1 MKLSNQLVIK
11 KTLNKIISK
20 NYKEYSTFH
29 FPLTYQILYTWK
41 NSLGKDLDTNLIL
54 SNLTIKALRIYNQNN
69 KKKSYKEFIKTKQI
83 SIGKVKKAELSREL
97 LIPRETIR
105 RKLEDLKKENFID
118 MVDGNI
124 DINRKS
130 FEIKDLDTIINKYSK
145 CLNIIVDNL
154 SDDKTI
160 TKKSIT
166 EDCLLNNFSK
176 CWINLMSMMIEL
188 SLIWRKFLKSME
200 NWFIF
205 GTCGLNQMYNLK
217 DSKNFRDLHPD
228 NTENFFLNLT
238 REETSRGLNP
248 TTISDLTGIPRQTVI
263 RNLKNLTKSKALEK
277 DTRRNLFYVPKN
289 TSQQKSIVET
299 LKKIQ
304 LVISQNVNKTLIAI

>member
-1 MKLSNQLVIK
+1 MTDKEQEIA
-11 KTLNKIISK
+11 KIINK
-20 NYKEYSTFH
+20 NYKEYTKFH
-29 FPLTYQILYTWK
+29 YPLSYQILYLWK
-41 NSLGKDLDTNLIL
+41 NYLGKDLETNLIL
-54 SNLTIKALRIYNQNN
+54 TNLTIKALRIYNQNN

-130 FEIKDLDTIINKYSK
+130 FEIKDLDTIIHKYSK
-145 CLNIIVDNL
+145 CLNIILDNL
-154 SDDKTI
+154 GDDKTI

-166 EDCLLNNFSK
+166 EDYLLNNFSK

-304 LVISQNVNKTLIAI
+304 LVISQNVNKTLIAV

>member
-1 MKLSNQLVIK
+1 MTDEEQIIA
-11 KTLNKIISK
+11 KIINK
-20 NYKEYSTFH
+20 NYKEYTKFH
-29 FPLTYQILYTWK
+29 YPLSYQILYLWK
-41 NSLGKDLDTNLIL
+41 NYLGKDLETNLIL

-166 EDCLLNNFSK
+166 EDYLLNNFSK
-176 CWINLMSMMIEL
+176 CWINILSMMIEL

-277 DTRRNLFYVPKN
+277 DARRNLFYVPKN

-304 LVISQNVNKTLIAI
+304 LVISQNVNKTLIAV

>member
-1 MKLSNQLVIK
+1 MTDEEQEIA
-11 KTLNKIISK
+11 KIINK
-20 NYKEYSTFH
+20 NYKEYTKFH
-29 FPLTYQILYTWK
+29 YPLSYQILYLWK
-41 NSLGKDLDTNLIL
+41 NYLGKDLETNLIL

-124 DINRKS
+124 DLNMKS

-166 EDCLLNNFSK
+166 EDYLLNNFSK
-176 CWINLMSMMIEL
+176 CWINILSMMIEL

-304 LVISQNVNKTLIAI
+304 LVISQNVNKTLIAV

>member
-1 MKLSNQLVIK
+1 MTDEEQEIA
-11 KTLNKIISK
+11 KIINK
-20 NYKEYSTFH
+20 NYKEYTKFH
-29 FPLTYQILYTWK
+29 YPLSYQILYLWK
-41 NSLGKDLDTNLIL
+41 NYLGKDLETNLIL

-277 DTRRNLFYVPKN
+277 DTRRNLFYVPNN

>member
-1 MKLSNQLVIK
+1 MTDEEQIIA
-11 KTLNKIISK
+11 KIINK
-20 NYKEYSTFH
+20 NYKEYTKFH
-29 FPLTYQILYTWK
+29 YPLSYQILYLWK
-41 NSLGKDLDTNLIL
+41 NYLGKDLETNLIL

-145 CLNIIVDNL
+145 CLNIILDNL
-154 SDDKTI
+154 GDDKTI

-166 EDCLLNNFSK
+166 EDYLLNNFSK
-176 CWINLMSMMIEL
+176 CWINILSMMIEL

-304 LVISQNVNKTLIAI
+304 LVISQNVNKTLIAV

>member
-1 MKLSNQLVIK
+1 MTDEEQEIA
-11 KTLNKIISK
+11 KIINK
-20 NYKEYSTFH
+20 NYKEYTKFH
-29 FPLTYQILYTWK
+29 YPLSYQILYLWK
-41 NSLGKDLDTNLIL
+41 NYLGKDLETNLIL

-145 CLNIIVDNL
+145 CLNIILDNL
-154 SDDKTI
+154 GDDKTI

-166 EDCLLNNFSK
+166 EDYLLNNFSK
-176 CWINLMSMMIEL
+176 CWINILSMMIEL

-277 DTRRNLFYVPKN
+277 DARRNLFYVPKN

-304 LVISQNVNKTLIAI
+304 LVISQNVNKTLIAVLTIF

>member
-1 MKLSNQLVIK
+1 MTDEEQEIA
-11 KTLNKIISK
+11 KIINK
-20 NYKEYSTFH
+20 NYKEYTKFH
-29 FPLTYQILYTWK
+29 YPLSYQILYLWK
-41 NSLGKDLDTNLIL
+41 NYLGKDLETNLIL

-166 EDCLLNNFSK
+166 EDYLLNNFSK

-304 LVISQNVNKTLIAI
+304 LVISQNVNKTLIAV

>member
-1 MKLSNQLVIK
+1 MNDKEQEIA
-11 KTLNKIISK
+11 KIINK
-20 NYKEYSTFH
+20 NYKEYTKFH
-29 FPLTYQILYTWK
+29 YPLSYQILYLWK
-41 NSLGKDLDTNLIL
+41 NYLGKDLETNLIL

-145 CLNIIVDNL
+145 CLNIILDNL
-154 SDDKTI
+154 GDDKTI

-166 EDCLLNNFSK
+166 EDYLLNNFSK
-176 CWINLMSMMIEL
+176 CWINILSMMIEL

-304 LVISQNVNKTLIAI
+304 LVISQNVNKTLIAV

>member
-1 MKLSNQLVIK
+1 MTDKEQEIA
-11 KTLNKIISK
+11 KIINK
-20 NYKEYSTFH
+20 NYKEYTKFH
-29 FPLTYQILYTWK
+29 YPLSYQILYLWK
-41 NSLGKDLDTNLIL
+41 NYLGKDLETNLIL

-145 CLNIIVDNL
+145 CLNIILDNL
-154 SDDKTI
+154 GDDKTI

-166 EDCLLNNFSK
+166 EDYLLNNFSK
-176 CWINLMSMMIEL
+176 CWINILSMMIEL

-304 LVISQNVNKTLIAI
+304 LVISQNVNKTLIAV

>member
-1 MKLSNQLVIK
+1 MTDEEQEIA
-11 KTLNKIISK
+11 KIINK
-20 NYKEYSTFH
+20 NYKEYTKFH
-29 FPLTYQILYTWK
+29 YPLSYQILYLWK
-41 NSLGKDLDTNLIL
+41 NYLGKDLETNLIL

-166 EDCLLNNFSK
+166 EDYLLNNFSK
-176 CWINLMSMMIEL
+176 CWINILSMMIEL

-304 LVISQNVNKTLIAI
+304 LVISQNVNKTLIAV

>member
-1 MKLSNQLVIK
+1 MTDQEQEI
-11 KTLNKIISK
+11 TKIINK
-20 NYKEYSTFH
+20 NYKEYTKFH
-29 FPLTYQILYTWK
+29 YPLSYQILYLWK
-41 NSLGKDLDTNLIL
+41 NYLGKDLETNLIL

-289 TSQQKSIVET
+289 TSQKKSIVET

>member
-1 MKLSNQLVIK
+1 MTDEEQEIA
-11 KTLNKIISK
+11 KIINK
-20 NYKEYSTFH
+20 NYKEYTKFH
-29 FPLTYQILYTWK
+29 YPLSYQILYLWK
-41 NSLGKDLDTNLIL
+41 NYLGKDLETNLIL

-166 EDCLLNNFSK
+166 EDYLLNNFSK
-176 CWINLMSMMIEL
+176 CWINILSMMIEL

-289 TSQQKSIVET
+289 TSQQISIVET

-304 LVISQNVNKTLIAI
+304 LVISQNVNKTLIAV

>member
-1 MKLSNQLVIK
+1 MTDEEQEIA
-11 KTLNKIISK
+11 KIINK
-20 NYKEYSTFH
+20 NYKEYTKFH
-29 FPLTYQILYTWK
+29 YPLSYQILYLWK
-41 NSLGKDLDTNLIL
+41 NYLGKDLETNLIL

-160 TKKSIT
+160 AKKSIT
-166 EDCLLNNFSK
+166 EDYLLNNFSK

-304 LVISQNVNKTLIAI
+304 LVISQNVNKTLIAV

>member
-1 MKLSNQLVIK
+1 MTDEEQEIA
-11 KTLNKIISK
+11 KIINK
-20 NYKEYSTFH
+20 NYKEYTKFH
-29 FPLTYQILYTWK
+29 YPLSYQILYLWK
-41 NSLGKDLDTNLIL
+41 NYLGKDLETNLIL

-130 FEIKDLDTIINKYSK
+130 FEIKYLDTIINKYSK
-145 CLNIIVDNL
+145 CLNIILDNL
-154 SDDKTI
+154 GDDKTI

-166 EDCLLNNFSK
+166 EDYLLNNFSK

-238 REETSRGLNP
+238 QEETSRGLNP

>member
-1 MKLSNQLVIK
+1 MTDEEQIIA
-11 KTLNKIISK
+11 KIINK
-20 NYKEYSTFH
+20 NYKEYTKFH
-29 FPLTYQILYTWK
+29 YPLSYQILYLWK
-41 NSLGKDLDTNLIL
+41 NYLGKDLETNLIL

-145 CLNIIVDNL
+145 CLNIILDNL
-154 SDDKTI
+154 GDDKTI

-166 EDCLLNNFSK
+166 EDYLLNNFSK

-277 DTRRNLFYVPKN
+277 DIRRNLFYVPKN

>member
-1 MKLSNQLVIK
+1 MTDKEQEIA
-11 KTLNKIISK
+11 KIINK
-20 NYKEYSTFH
+20 NYKEYTKFH
-29 FPLTYQILYTWK
+29 YPLSYQILYLWK
-41 NSLGKDLDTNLIL
+41 NYLGKDLETNLIL

-166 EDCLLNNFSK
+166 EDYLLNNFSK
-176 CWINLMSMMIEL
+176 CWINILSMMIEL

-304 LVISQNVNKTLIAI
+304 LVISQNVNKTLIAV

>member
-1 MKLSNQLVIK
+1 MTDEEQEIA
-11 KTLNKIISK
+11 KIINK
-20 NYKEYSTFH
+20 NYKEYTKFH
-29 FPLTYQILYTWK
+29 YPLSYQILYLWK
-41 NSLGKDLDTNLIL
+41 NYLGKDLETNLIL

-145 CLNIIVDNL
+145 CLNIILDNL
-154 SDDKTI
+154 GDDKTI

-166 EDCLLNNFSK
+166 EDYLLNNFSK
-176 CWINLMSMMIEL
+176 CWINILSMMIEL

-289 TSQQKSIVET
+289 TSQQKSIVEI

-304 LVISQNVNKTLIAI
+304 LVISQNVNKTLIAV

>member
-1 MKLSNQLVIK
+1 MTDEEQEIA
-11 KTLNKIISK
+11 KIINK
-20 NYKEYSTFH
+20 NYKEYTKFH
-29 FPLTYQILYTWK
+29 YPLSYQILYLWK
-41 NSLGKDLDTNLIL
+41 NYLGKDLETNLIL

-166 EDCLLNNFSK
+166 EDYLLNNFSK
-176 CWINLMSMMIEL
+176 CWINILSMMIEL

-205 GTCGLNQMYNLK
+205 GTCGLNQMNNLK

-304 LVISQNVNKTLIAI
+304 LVISQNVNKTLIAV

>member
-1 MKLSNQLVIK
+1 MTDEEQIIA
-11 KTLNKIISK
+11 KIINK
-20 NYKEYSTFH
+20 NYKEYTKFH
-29 FPLTYQILYTWK
+29 YPLSYQILYLWK
-41 NSLGKDLDTNLIL
+41 NYLGKDLETNLIL

-145 CLNIIVDNL
+145 CLNIILDNL
-154 SDDKTI
+154 GDDKTI

-166 EDCLLNNFSK
+166 EDYLLNNFSK
-176 CWINLMSMMIEL
+176 CWINILSMMIEL

-304 LVISQNVNKTLIAI
+304 LVISQNINKTLIAV

>member
-1 MKLSNQLVIK
+1 MTDEEQIIA
-11 KTLNKIISK
+11 KIINK
-20 NYKEYSTFH
+20 NYKEYTKFH
-29 FPLTYQILYTWK
+29 YPLSYQILYLWK
-41 NSLGKDLDTNLIL
+41 NYLGKDLETNLIL

-166 EDCLLNNFSK
+166 EDYLLNNFSK
-176 CWINLMSMMIEL
+176 CWINILSMMIEL

-304 LVISQNVNKTLIAI
+304 LVISQNINKTLIAV

>member
-1 MKLSNQLVIK
+1 MTDEEKEIA
-11 KTLNKIISK
+11 KIINK
-20 NYKEYSTFH
+20 NYKEYTKFH
-29 FPLTYQILYTWK
+29 YPLSYQILYLWK
-41 NSLGKDLDTNLIL
+41 NYLGKDLETNLIL

-145 CLNIIVDNL
+145 CLNIILDNL
-154 SDDKTI
+154 GDDKTI

-166 EDCLLNNFSK
+166 EDYLLNNFSK

-304 LVISQNVNKTLIAI
+304 LVISQNVNKTLIAV

>member
-1 MKLSNQLVIK
+1 MTDEEQEIA
-11 KTLNKIISK
+11 KIINK
-20 NYKEYSTFH
+20 NYKEYTKFH
-29 FPLTYQILYTWK
+29 YPLSYQILYLWK
-41 NSLGKDLDTNLIL
+41 NYLGKDLETNLIL

-83 SIGKVKKAELSREL
+83 SIGKIKKAELSREL

-166 EDCLLNNFSK
+166 EDYLLNNFSK
-176 CWINLMSMMIEL
+176 CWINILSMMIEL

>member
-1 MKLSNQLVIK
+1 MTDEEQEIA
-11 KTLNKIISK
+11 KIINK
-20 NYKEYSTFH
+20 NYKEYTKFH
-29 FPLTYQILYTWK
+29 YPLSYQILYLWK
-41 NSLGKDLDTNLIL
+41 NYLGKDLETNLIL

-83 SIGKVKKAELSREL
+83 SIGKVKKADLSREL

-166 EDCLLNNFSK
+166 EDYLLNNFSK
-176 CWINLMSMMIEL
+176 CWINILSMMIEL

-304 LVISQNVNKTLIAI
+304 LVISQNVNKTLIAV

>member
-1 MKLSNQLVIK
+1 
-11 KTLNKIISK
+11 
-20 NYKEYSTFH
+20 
-29 FPLTYQILYTWK
+29 
-41 NSLGKDLDTNLIL
+41 
-54 SNLTIKALRIYNQNN
+54 
-69 KKKSYKEFIKTKQI
+69 
-83 SIGKVKKAELSREL
+83 
-97 LIPRETIR
+97 
-105 RKLEDLKKENFID
+105 

-130 FEIKDLDTIINKYSK
+130 FEIKYLDTIINKYSK
-145 CLNIIVDNL
+145 CLNIILDNL
-154 SDDKTI
+154 GDDKTI

-166 EDCLLNNFSK
+166 EDYLLNNFSK

-238 REETSRGLNP
+238 QEETSRGLNP

>member
-1 MKLSNQLVIK
+1 MTDEEQEIA
-11 KTLNKIISK
+11 KIINK
-20 NYKEYSTFH
+20 NYKEYTKFH
-29 FPLTYQILYTWK
+29 YPLSYQILYLWK
-41 NSLGKDLDTNLIL
+41 NYLGKDLETNLIL

-145 CLNIIVDNL
+145 CLNIILDNL
-154 SDDKTI
+154 GDDKTI

-166 EDCLLNNFSK
+166 EDYLLNNFSK
-176 CWINLMSMMIEL
+176 CWINILSMMIEL

-277 DTRRNLFYVPKN
+277 DARRNLFYVPKN

>member
-1 MKLSNQLVIK
+1 MTYEEQEIA
-11 KTLNKIISK
+11 KIINK
-20 NYKEYSTFH
+20 NYKEYTKFH
-29 FPLTYQILYTWK
+29 YPLSYQILYLWK
-41 NSLGKDLDTNLIL
+41 NYLGKDLETNLIL

-166 EDCLLNNFSK
+166 EDYLLNNFSK
-176 CWINLMSMMIEL
+176 CWINILSMMIEL
-188 SLIWRKFLKSME
+188 SLIWRKFLNSME

-304 LVISQNVNKTLIAI
+304 LVISQNVNKTLIAV

>member
-1 MKLSNQLVIK
+1 MTDEEQIIA
-11 KTLNKIISK
+11 KIINK
-20 NYKEYSTFH
+20 NYKEYTKFH
-29 FPLTYQILYTWK
+29 YPLSYQILYLWK
-41 NSLGKDLDTNLIL
+41 NYLGKDLETNLIL

-118 MVDGNI
+118 MVDGNT

-145 CLNIIVDNL
+145 CLNIILDNL
-154 SDDKTI
+154 GDDKTI

-166 EDCLLNNFSK
+166 EDYLLNNFSK
-176 CWINLMSMMIEL
+176 CWINILSMMIEL

-304 LVISQNVNKTLIAI
+304 LVISQNINKTLIAV

>member
-1 MKLSNQLVIK
+1 MTDQEQEI
-11 KTLNKIISK
+11 TKIINK
-20 NYKEYSTFH
+20 NYKEYTKFH
-29 FPLTYQILYTWK
+29 YPLSYQILYLWK
-41 NSLGKDLDTNLIL
+41 NYLGKDLDTNLIL

-238 REETSRGLNP
+238 REETRRGLNP

>member
-1 MKLSNQLVIK
+1 MTDEEQIIA
-11 KTLNKIISK
+11 KIINK
-20 NYKEYSTFH
+20 NYKEYTKFH
-29 FPLTYQILYTWK
+29 YPLSYQILYLWK
-41 NSLGKDLDTNLIL
+41 NYLGKDLETNLIL

-145 CLNIIVDNL
+145 CLNIILDNL
-154 SDDKTI
+154 GDDKTI

-166 EDCLLNNFSK
+166 EDYLLNNFSK
-176 CWINLMSMMIEL
+176 CWINILSMMIEL

-277 DTRRNLFYVPKN
+277 DARRNLFYVPKN

-299 LKKIQ
+299 LKKIK
-304 LVISQNVNKTLIAI
+304 LVISQNINKTLIAV

>member
-1 MKLSNQLVIK
+1 MTDEEQEIA
-11 KTLNKIISK
+11 KIINK
-20 NYKEYSTFH
+20 NYKEYTKFH
-29 FPLTYQILYTWK
+29 YPLSYQILYLWK
-41 NSLGKDLDTNLIL
+41 NYLGKDLETNLIL

-145 CLNIIVDNL
+145 CLNIILDNL
-154 SDDKTI
+154 GDDKTI

-166 EDCLLNNFSK
+166 EDYLLNNFSK

-238 REETSRGLNP
+238 QEETSRGLNP

-304 LVISQNVNKTLIAI
+304 LVISQNVNKTVIAI

>member
-1 MKLSNQLVIK
+1 MTDEEQEIA
-11 KTLNKIISK
+11 KIINK
-20 NYKEYSTFH
+20 NYKEYTKFH
-29 FPLTYQILYTWK
+29 YPLSYQILYLWK
-41 NSLGKDLDTNLIL
+41 NYLGKDLETNLIL

-166 EDCLLNNFSK
+166 EDYLLNNFSK
-176 CWINLMSMMIEL
+176 CWINILSMMIEL

-304 LVISQNVNKTLIAI
+304 LVISQNVNRTLIAV

>member
-1 MKLSNQLVIK
+1 MTDEEQEIA
-11 KTLNKIISK
+11 KIINK
-20 NYKEYSTFH
+20 NYKEYTKFH
-29 FPLTYQILYTWK
+29 YPLSYQILYLWK
-41 NSLGKDLDTNLIL
+41 NYLGKDLETNLIL

-166 EDCLLNNFSK
+166 EDYLLNNFSK
-176 CWINLMSMMIEL
+176 CWINILSMMIEL

-277 DTRRNLFYVPKN
+277 DARRNLFYVPKN

-304 LVISQNVNKTLIAI
+304 LVISQNVNKTLIAV

>member
-1 MKLSNQLVIK
+1 MTDEEQEIA
-11 KTLNKIISK
+11 KIINK
-20 NYKEYSTFH
+20 NYKEYTKFH
-29 FPLTYQILYTWK
+29 YPLSYQILYLWK
-41 NSLGKDLDTNLIL
+41 NYLGKDLETNLIL

-118 MVDGNI
+118 MVDGNT

-154 SDDKTI
+154 SNDKTI

-166 EDCLLNNFSK
+166 EDYLLNNFSK
-176 CWINLMSMMIEL
+176 CWINILSMMIEL

-304 LVISQNVNKTLIAI
+304 LVISQNINKTLIAV

>member
-1 MKLSNQLVIK
+1 MTDKEQEIA
-11 KTLNKIISK
+11 KIINK
-20 NYKEYSTFH
+20 NYKEYTKFH
-29 FPLTYQILYTWK
+29 YPLSYQILYLWK
-41 NSLGKDLDTNLIL
+41 NYLGKDLETNLIL

-145 CLNIIVDNL
+145 CLNIILDNL
-154 SDDKTI
+154 GDDKTI

-166 EDCLLNNFSK
+166 EDYLLNNFSK
-176 CWINLMSMMIEL
+176 CWINILSMMIEL

>member
-1 MKLSNQLVIK
+1 MTDEEQEIA
-11 KTLNKIISK
+11 KIINK
-20 NYKEYSTFH
+20 NYKEYTKFH
-29 FPLTYQILYTWK
+29 YPLSYQILYLWK
-41 NSLGKDLDTNLIL
+41 NYLGKDLETNLIL

-118 MVDGNI
+118 MVVGNI

-166 EDCLLNNFSK
+166 EDYLLNNFSK
-176 CWINLMSMMIEL
+176 CWINILSMMIEL

-304 LVISQNVNKTLIAI
+304 LVISQNVNKTLIAV